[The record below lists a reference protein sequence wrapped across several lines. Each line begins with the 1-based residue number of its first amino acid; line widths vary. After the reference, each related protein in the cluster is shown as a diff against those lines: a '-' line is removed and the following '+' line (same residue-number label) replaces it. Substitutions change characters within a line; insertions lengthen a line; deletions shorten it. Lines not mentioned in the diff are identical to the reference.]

1 MRIQSSDCVDQ
12 GWLCIWILFMLF
24 ILRQGRLLYL
34 YKSYSYQ
41 YQMDQPG
48 AAGQVPITVS
58 VKREIKGNWGIQ

>member
-1 MRIQSSDCVDQ
+1 
-12 GWLCIWILFMLF
+12 MLF
-24 ILRQGRLLYL
+24 ILRQGRLLYM